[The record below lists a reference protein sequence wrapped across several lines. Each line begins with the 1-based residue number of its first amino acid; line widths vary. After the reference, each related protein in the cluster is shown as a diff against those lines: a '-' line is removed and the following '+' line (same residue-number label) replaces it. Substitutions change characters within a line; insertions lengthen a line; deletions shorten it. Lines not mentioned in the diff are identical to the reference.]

1 MKYNGNN
8 KETKEA
14 ILKDKMPYLYGE
26 LKRLT
31 KLDLLE
37 IISLRDDTNNKNR
50 LELLYYG
57 KSTIQ
62 IYVDDVLTHE
72 INFGCIQGSEE
83 YYYNEVFEVASK
95 IENIYIELHKVR
107 TKIIFD
113 KLYD

>member
-1 MKYNGNN
+1 MKNT
-8 KETKEA
+8 ETKEA

-37 IISLRDDTNNKNR
+37 IISLRDEASNRNR
-50 LELLYYG
+50 LDLLYYG

-62 IYVDDVLTHE
+62 VYIDDVLTHE
-72 INFGCIQGSEE
+72 IVFGCIQGSEE
-83 YYYNEVFEVASK
+83 YHYNEVFEVAGK

-107 TKIIFD
+107 TKIIFE